1 MHLVSKILIGLV
13 ALEHLYILVLEAFF
27 WTSPRALKVFGM
39 TLEVA
44 EASEALAINQGIYN
58 GFLMAGLVWALMHAN
73 KVFARQIATFF
84 LSCVV
89 VAAIAGGIIAK
100 PSIFLVQGAP
110 AILALLSLWLMAAK
124 PSASIHSNQQ

>member
-1 MHLVSKILIGLV
+1 VHLVSKALIALV
-13 ALEHLYILVLEAFF
+13 AIEHLYILVLEAFF

-39 TLEVA
+39 SLEVA

-58 GFLMAGLVWALMHAN
+58 GFLMAGLVWALLHAN
-73 KVFARQIATFF
+73 IVFARQIATFF

-89 VAAIAGGIIAK
+89 IAAIAGGLIAK

-110 AILALLSLWLMAAK
+110 AILALLSLWLMTTK
-124 PSASIHSNQQ
+124 ASKSLD